1 MKYHGTYVSTRTQID
16 QLVRS
21 LRPLRAAGVLRTG
34 GWTESV
40 HRLGAVRRWG
50 ISLAALVEMG
60 AADFPGRVA
69 LIDDA
74 GSLSYAML
82 RKQAIALA
90 KSLRGRRTAEG
101 RDLESLTIVA
111 RNGRG
116 LILPMIAATYLGIG
130 VKLLNPGC
138 SATQL
143 RNTMGEYPSD
153 ALFVDAEFAELA
165 ELAEL
170 PERGGAAP
178 ADHTF
183 LTAEWSGDTT
193 GRATLASL
201 IDEGRTT
208 FRHVELPARPVQQP
222 TVIMSSGTRGVPKAV
237 VLPVPRTPKPL
248 GGILDAVPAR
258 SGDVIQLHV
267 GIFHAW
273 GWCNLQLALATG
285 STLIARRCFDP
296 DTEAGDLA
304 RYGVSGIISAAVFLR
319 DLLATVDERGL
330 DASAVRYVVTAGSTI
345 PPTLVNALN
354 ERFGDGR
361 GVVCNFYG
369 STEHGQISI
378 GRIED
383 LLDDPTTAGRPV
395 MGVRLAIIGEDGAP
409 VPQGETGTIYS
420 SNSMTSLGFLSDKD
434 SADVIDGM
442 LSTGDTGFIDEAGR
456 LYVCG
461 RADDMVIRGGEN
473 VHPRTIEEFLLTLP
487 EVRDAFVIGHQEDI
501 VATLDA
507 SVVLNADISDD
518 AINELVLTNVNEF
531 SGLDHIVRVG
541 ALPRNESGKV
551 VPRLLPQT

>member
-1 MKYHGTYVSTRTQID
+1 
-16 QLVRS
+16 
-21 LRPLRAAGVLRTG
+21 
-34 GWTESV
+34 
-40 HRLGAVRRWG
+40 
-50 ISLAALVEMG
+50 
-60 AADFPGRVA
+60 
-69 LIDDA
+69 
-74 GSLSYAML
+74 
-82 RKQAIALA
+82 
-90 KSLRGRRTAEG
+90 
-101 RDLESLTIVA
+101 
-111 RNGRG
+111 
-116 LILPMIAATYLGIG
+116 
-130 VKLLNPGC
+130 
-138 SATQL
+138 
-143 RNTMGEYPSD
+143 
-153 ALFVDAEFAELA
+153 
-165 ELAEL
+165 
-170 PERGGAAP
+170 
-178 ADHTF
+178 
-183 LTAEWSGDTT
+183 
-193 GRATLASL
+193 
-201 IDEGRTT
+201 
-208 FRHVELPARPVQQP
+208 
-222 TVIMSSGTRGVPKAV
+222 MS
-237 VLPVPRTPKPL
+237 
-248 GGILDAVPAR
+248 
-258 SGDVIQLHV
+258 
-267 GIFHAW
+267 IFHAW

-296 DTEAGDLA
+296 DTEASDLA
-304 RYGVSGIISAAVFLR
+304 RYGVNGIISAAVFLR

-330 DASAVRYVVTAGSTI
+330 DASEVRYVVTAGSTI

-354 ERFGDGR
+354 ERFGDGC

-383 LLDDPTTAGRPV
+383 LLDHPTTAGRPV

-409 VPQGETGTIYS
+409 VPQGGTGTIYS

-507 SVVLNADISDD
+507 YVVLNAEISDD